1 MSDFLDGLVK
11 ATGNEYAGI
20 ADGGIVAGEV
30 DGYIDTGSYVLN
42 ALVSG
47 SLFGGIPN
55 NKITAFAGESAT
67 GKTFFVLGAVKQFIK
82 DNPDGGVIYFESESA
97 LTKKIIADRGV
108 DPKRVAIVP
117 IATVEEFGTQAVK
130 LVDKYLEQHERDRKP
145 ILLVLDSLGML
156 STSKEMADTESGSEK
171 RDMTRAPK
179 IRGIFRTL
187 TLKLGR
193 AKVPMLVTNH
203 TYEVVGAYVP
213 TKEMGGGAGLK
224 YAASNILFLSKKK
237 EKDGT
242 EVVGNIIRVLNHKSR
257 LTKENQKVEVLVT
270 YKKGL
275 SRYYGLLELA
285 EAAGIFKKVSTRYEL
300 PDGAKQFGKTIN
312 ENPEQ
317 FFTEEVLQGIEKY
330 VQANF
335 LYGSETVEEL
345 ETALEEE
352 IAEIEEVT
360 DEG

>member
-1 MSDFLDGLVK
+1 MSDFLNSLGK
-11 ATGNEYAGI
+11 TIGNEFAGI
-20 ADGGIVAGEV
+20 VEDGIVAGDV

-67 GKTFFVLGAVKQFIK
+67 GKTFFVLGAVKRFLD
-82 DNPDGGVIYFESESA
+82 DNPDGGVVYFESESA
-97 LTKKIIADRGV
+97 LTKQMIKERGI
-108 DPKRVAIVP
+108 DTKRTVIVP
-117 IATVEEFGTQAVK
+117 VATIEEFGTQCAK
-130 LVDKYLEQHERDRKP
+130 LLDKYLEQDEADRQP
-145 ILLVLDSLGML
+145 LCLVLDSLGML
-156 STSKEMADTESGSEK
+156 STTKEMADTESGSDK

-193 AKVPMLVTNH
+193 AKVPMFITNH
-203 TYEVVGAYVP
+203 TYDVIGSYIP
-213 TKEMGGGAGLK
+213 MKEMSGGSGLK

-242 EVVGNIIRVLNHKSR
+242 EIVGNIIKVANHKSR
-257 LTKENQKVEVLVT
+257 LTKENKLVEVLVT
-270 YKKGL
+270 YTEGL

-300 PDGAKQFGKTIN
+300 PDGSKQFGKTIN
-312 ENPEQ
+312 QNPEQ
-317 FFTEEVLQGIEKY
+317 FFTDEVLQQIEEHVKKT
-330 VQANF
+330 F
-335 LYGSETVEEL
+335 LYGAPTEEEL
-345 ETALEEE
+345 DEEVAELSLEP
-352 IAEIEEVT
+352 IEEN
-360 DEG
+360 E